1 MASNVTYGQRQA
13 VDFAIIG
20 SGSAGGIIAKELSV
34 AGFDVVLFEQGPYRK
49 AADFTH
55 DEYSVLINDELLGGG
70 PRISGQTFRHDES
83 EVATRPF
90 VQPIRYAQTVGGSSV
105 HFSANFW
112 RLRPVDFKERSLLG
126 PISGTNFADW
136 PISYEELEP
145 YYTKVD
151 WEIEL
156 GVVIGQR
163 AQYVSRET
171 ALDFVA
177 GYCIV
182 NDVSE
187 RELQVERS
195 GGQWDKGKGCDTFG
209 PVGPWLVTK
218 DEIPDPQNL
227 AMCLKVNDQVRQD
240 GNTKTMIFGVEQ
252 LVADISSWMTLEP
265 GDIICTGT
273 PPGVAM
279 GMETPAWLKSG
290 DQMHLSIQG
299 LGAQRQNVV
308 AYS

>member
-1 MASNVTYGQRQA
+1 MKLVRYGLTGRERPGILDAQGNIRDLSGHIGDISRDTLSPAGLKRLGDIEVENLPVVEGTPRFGACVGA
-13 VDFAIIG
+13 VSKLIG
-20 SGSAGGIIAKELSV
+20 VGLNYSDHAKECGLAIPEDPIIFSK
-34 AGFDVVLFEQGPYRK
+34 AISSLCGPNDDVIMPK
-49 AADFTH
+49 
-55 DEYSVLINDELLGGG
+55 
-70 PRISGQTFRHDES
+70 
-83 EVATRPF
+83 
-90 VQPIRYAQTVGGSSV
+90 GS
-105 HFSANFW
+105 
-112 RLRPVDFKERSLLG
+112 
-126 PISGTNFADW
+126 
-136 PISYEELEP
+136 
-145 YYTKVD
+145 TKVD

-163 AQYVSRET
+163 AQYVSQDT
-171 ALDFVA
+171 ALEYVA

-218 DEIPDPQNL
+218 DELPYPQDL
-227 AMCLKVNDQVRQD
+227 AMCLKVNDTVRQN
-240 GNTKTMIFGVEQ
+240 GNTKTMIFSVKQ
-252 LVADISSWMTLEP
+252 LVADISSWMTLEA

-290 DQMHLSIQG
+290 DEMHLSIQG
-299 LGAQRQNVV
+299 LGEQRQKVI
-308 AYS
+308 AYPA

>member
-1 MASNVTYGQRQA
+1 MCLAVEANLITVASNIKMRKGVLNMKLVRYGLTGRERPGILDTEGNIRDLSNHIGDISRDVLSPASLERLGKINVESLSVVTGNPRLGACVGA
-13 VDFAIIG
+13 VSKLIG
-20 SGSAGGIIAKELSV
+20 VGLNYSDHAKECGLAIPKDPIIFSKAVSSLS
-34 AGFDVVLFEQGPYRK
+34 GPNDDVVIPK
-49 AADFTH
+49 
-55 DEYSVLINDELLGGG
+55 
-70 PRISGQTFRHDES
+70 
-83 EVATRPF
+83 
-90 VQPIRYAQTVGGSSV
+90 GS
-105 HFSANFW
+105 
-112 RLRPVDFKERSLLG
+112 
-126 PISGTNFADW
+126 
-136 PISYEELEP
+136 
-145 YYTKVD
+145 TKVD

-290 DQMHLSIQG
+290 DQMHLSIHG
-299 LGAQRQNVV
+299 LGTQRQNVV
-308 AYS
+308 AYSGS

>member
-1 MASNVTYGQRQA
+1 MKLVRYGLVGRERPGILDTEGNIRDLSNHIGDISRDVLSPASLKRLGEIDVESLPVVTGTPRLGSCVGA
-13 VDFAIIG
+13 VSKLIG
-20 SGSAGGIIAKELSV
+20 VGLNYSDHAKECGLAIPKDPIIFSKAVSSLS
-34 AGFDVVLFEQGPYRK
+34 GPNDDVIIPK
-49 AADFTH
+49 
-55 DEYSVLINDELLGGG
+55 
-70 PRISGQTFRHDES
+70 
-83 EVATRPF
+83 
-90 VQPIRYAQTVGGSSV
+90 GS
-105 HFSANFW
+105 
-112 RLRPVDFKERSLLG
+112 
-126 PISGTNFADW
+126 
-136 PISYEELEP
+136 
-145 YYTKVD
+145 TKVD

-156 GVVIGQR
+156 GIVIGQR

-187 RELQVERS
+187 RELQIERS

-240 GNTKTMIFGVEQ
+240 GNTRTMIFGVRQ
-252 LVADISSWMTLEP
+252 LVADISSWMTLEA

-279 GMETPAWLKSG
+279 GMKPPAWLKPG
-290 DQMHLSIQG
+290 DQMHLSIHG
-299 LGAQRQNVV
+299 LGEQRQKVI
-308 AYS
+308 AFS

>member
-1 MASNVTYGQRQA
+1 MKLVRYGLAGRESPGI
-13 VDFAIIG
+13 VDEQGNIRDLSSHVGDISRDALSSAGLKRLGDIEIG
-20 SGSAGGIIAKELSV
+20 SLPVVEGNPRLGPCVGAASKLIGVGLNYSDHAKECGLAIPQYPIIFSK
-34 AGFDVVLFEQGPYRK
+34 AISSISGPNDDVVMPK
-49 AADFTH
+49 
-55 DEYSVLINDELLGGG
+55 
-70 PRISGQTFRHDES
+70 
-83 EVATRPF
+83 
-90 VQPIRYAQTVGGSSV
+90 GS
-105 HFSANFW
+105 
-112 RLRPVDFKERSLLG
+112 
-126 PISGTNFADW
+126 
-136 PISYEELEP
+136 
-145 YYTKVD
+145 TKVD

-163 AQYVSRET
+163 AQYVSQAT
-171 ALDFVA
+171 ALDYVA

-218 DEIPDPQNL
+218 DEIPDPQDL

-240 GNTKTMIFGVEQ
+240 GSTKTMIFSVKQ
-252 LVADISSWMTLEP
+252 LVADISSWMTLEA

-279 GMETPAWLKSG
+279 GMATPAWLKPG
-290 DQMHLSIQG
+290 DEMHLQIQG
-299 LGAQRQNVV
+299 LGEQRQRVI
-308 AYS
+308 AFGG

>member
-1 MASNVTYGQRQA
+1 MKLLRYGPTGNERPGILDNDGSIRDLSGH
-13 VDFAIIG
+13 VDD
-20 SGSAGGIIAKELSV
+20 IAHDVLSV
-34 AGFDVVLFEQGPYRK
+34 AGLER
-49 AADFTH
+49 
-55 DEYSVLINDELLGGG
+55 LGRLDIETLPVITGN
-70 PRISGQTFRHDES
+70 PR
-83 EVATRPF
+83 
-90 VQPIRYAQTVGGSSV
+90 
-105 HFSANFW
+105 
-112 RLRPVDFKERSLLG
+112 LG
-126 PISGTNFADW
+126 PCVGAVSKLIGVGLNYSDHAKECGLAIPTDPIIFSKAISSLSGPDDDVII
-136 PISYEELEP
+136 PKGS
-145 YYTKVD
+145 TKVD

-156 GVVIGQR
+156 GIVIGQR
-163 AQYVSRET
+163 AQYVSQDA
-171 ALDFVA
+171 ALDYVA

-227 AMCLKVNDQVRQD
+227 AMTLTVNGDSRQN
-240 GNTKTMIFGVEQ
+240 GNTKTMIFGVKQ

-279 GMETPAWLKSG
+279 GMKPPAWLKAG
-290 DQMHLSIQG
+290 DEMHLSIEG
-299 LGAQRQNVV
+299 LGEQRQNVT
-308 AYS
+308 AYRGVE